1 MEEKV
6 FIGIIYISYGWRSI
20 CTFPCH
26 LKIGVLEYPAVTVSL
41 HRACTGPWCPLWT
54 IHPALPVRNF
64 HRQASREALFFF
76 GNLAVSMKKLLKST
90 SNTAIWHS
98 FWTSAPFSH
107 IISSGESFQSG
118 SHEPVPFT
126 VKVREMPSNL
136 CDSLWYYK
144 SVGCGD
150 IFRCLLLGAEEK
162 SLSCL
167 QVRAINQEVNAA
179 FVESRK
185 YCRVKFFISSKSLIN
200 IYMSGISAHPSYSHN
215 FLYFQ

>member
-1 MEEKV
+1 
-6 FIGIIYISYGWRSI
+6 
-20 CTFPCH
+20 
-26 LKIGVLEYPAVTVSL
+26 
-41 HRACTGPWCPLWT
+41 
-54 IHPALPVRNF
+54 
-64 HRQASREALFFF
+64 
-76 GNLAVSMKKLLKST
+76 MKELLKST

-98 FWTSAPFSH
+98 SWTTAPFSH

-167 QVRAINQEVNAA
+167 QVRKINQEVNAA

-185 YCRVKFFISSKSLIN
+185 YCIVKFFISSKSLIN

-215 FLYFQ
+215 FLYFHYRHTKINLVSISNPVTENIQFPLWLRTKTLASCYGACYNRIP